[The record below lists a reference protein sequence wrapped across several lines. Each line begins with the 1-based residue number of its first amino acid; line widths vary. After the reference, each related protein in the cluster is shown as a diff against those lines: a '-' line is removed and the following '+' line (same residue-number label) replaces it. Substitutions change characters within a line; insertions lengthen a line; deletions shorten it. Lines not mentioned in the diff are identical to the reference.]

1 MTEILEEGFEANA
14 CDCGNIFKVEL
25 LTDQFTTLVFL
36 CSSCQREI
44 YDSLAIPFDGEV
56 DA

>member
-1 MTEILEEGFEANA
+1 MIESYESNL

-36 CSSCQREI
+36 CSCCEREL
-44 YDSLAIPFDGEV
+44 YKELSIPYENGDI
-56 DA
+56 